1 MEEKTTSV
9 VEPIEHMLERL
20 SVDTVFGEPI
30 KEGDA
35 TVIPVAEISVGFGHG
50 YGFGGGPGKIA
61 EGDQG
66 TAGTGAGG
74 GAGGAA
80 GGRVTPRGFIRI
92 TPDGVQFEPLTDV
105 TRMGLAGI
113 AMAAWS
119 VFWITKTIRTFA
131 RKKK

>member
-1 MEEKTTSV
+1 MEEKMTSV

-61 EGDQG
+61 EGDQE

-80 GGRVTPRGFIRI
+80 GGRVAPRGFIRI
-92 TPDGVQFEPLTDV
+92 TPDGVQFEPLVDV

-119 VFWITKTIRTFA
+119 IFWITETIRAFA